1 MTSSIHNEQN
11 TVNEVIQPFLIAEN
25 DSIVATMQRLNETA
39 EKILFVIDTDQKL
52 IGSVTDGDIRR
63 WILAGGSLKRVR

>member
-39 EKILFVIDTDQKL
+39 EKILF
-52 IGSVTDGDIRR
+52 SYRY
-63 WILAGGSLKRVR
+63 